1 MKISKKEQIDSIVK
15 TLDINDDAIDYIKN
29 NILTLHNVHKLSPS
43 DTYIVEELNLNKY
56 IQTSLEYL
64 ENCYIDR
71 LKALGYRYKK
81 KRGE

>member
-15 TLDINDDAIDYIKN
+15 TVDVNTEAIDYIKN
-29 NILTLHNVHKLSPS
+29 NILRLQNTHKLIPEDVSV
-43 DTYIVEELNLNKY
+43 VEEVNLNKY
-56 IQTSLEYL
+56 IQTCLEFF
-64 ENCYIDR
+64 ESCYIDR